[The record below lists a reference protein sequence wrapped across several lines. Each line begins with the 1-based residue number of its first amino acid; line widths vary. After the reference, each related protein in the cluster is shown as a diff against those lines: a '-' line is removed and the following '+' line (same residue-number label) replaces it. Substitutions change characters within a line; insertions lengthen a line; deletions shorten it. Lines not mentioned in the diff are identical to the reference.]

1 MAHVTKKSS
10 LVLATIGLAGL
21 LSAGIAAAQA
31 DTGRH
36 GDDIPA
42 PISSSSTTA
51 PGTVVGTDDPATH
64 ELGDDHTTDPAT
76 PTPTAPDVATD
87 DRDADSLA
95 DDNGVDDPATH
106 EVGDDHAAAP
116 AAPAVPA
123 TPATPAHE
131 VGDDHGIDDPATH
144 DVGDDHGTDDHG
156 TVTSGSG
163 NSGSENSG
171 HDNSGHGNSG
181 SDNSGHGNSGHDSAE
196 HGNNG

>member
-1 MAHVTKKSS
+1 MAHLTQKSS

-21 LSAGIAAAQA
+21 LSAGIATAQA

-36 GDDIPA
+36 GDDAPA
-42 PISSSSTTA
+42 PVSSSSTTA

-64 ELGDDHTTDPAT
+64 DLGDDHTAGPAT
-76 PTPTAPDVATD
+76 PTPTAPAVTAD
-87 DRDADSLA
+87 DHDADSLA

-106 EVGDDHAAAP
+106 DVGDDHA

-144 DVGDDHGTDDHG
+144 DVGDDHGT
-156 TVTSGSG
+156 VTSGSG
-163 NSGSENSG
+163 NSG
-171 HDNSGHGNSG
+171 HGNSG
-181 SDNSGHGNSGHDSAE
+181 SGNSGHGSSGSDDSGHGS
-196 HGNNG
+196 NG

>member
-1 MAHVTKKSS
+1 MAHLTKKSS
-10 LVLATIGLAGL
+10 LVFATIGLAGL
-21 LSAGIAAAQA
+21 LSAGIATAQA

-42 PISSSSTTA
+42 PVSSSSTIA
-51 PGTVVGTDDPATH
+51 PGSVVGTDDPATH
-64 ELGDDHTTDPAT
+64 ELGDDHATDPAT
-76 PTPTAPDVATD
+76 PTPTAPAETTD
-87 DRDADSLA
+87 DHDADSLA

-106 EVGDDHAAAP
+106 DVGDDHA

-131 VGDDHGIDDPATH
+131 VGDDHGIDNPATH
-144 DVGDDHGTDDHG
+144 DVGDDHG

-163 NSGSENSG
+163 NSGS
-171 HDNSGHGNSG
+171 DNSGRGNSG
-181 SDNSGHGNSGHDSAE
+181 RGNSGHDSTE